1 MAENKIIVNVPI
13 SVGELMDKIS
23 ILKIKKKNITDEKK
37 LLFINEELQL
47 LSSTLNAVVQDNKIN
62 EFLDKLIE
70 VNSKL
75 WKIEDDI
82 RLCERNKKFNQ
93 HFIDLAREVYITN
106 DKRADIKLAINN
118 HFGSTLVEVKS
129 YIKY

>member
-1 MAENKIIVNVPI
+1 MAENKIIVNAPI

-23 ILKIKKKNITDEKK
+23 ILKIKKKNIADEKK
-37 LLFINEELQL
+37 LSFINKELHIL
-47 LSSTLNAVVQDNKIN
+47 LSTLNEAVQDNIIN

-82 RLCERNKKFNQ
+82 RLCESNKKFDQ
-93 HFIDLAREVYITN
+93 HFIDLARAVYITN
-106 DKRADIKLAINN
+106 DKRSDIKLAINN

-129 YIKY
+129 YAKY

>member
-1 MAENKIIVNVPI
+1 MAENKIIVNAPI

-62 EFLDKLIE
+62 EFLDELIE

-129 YIKY
+129 YMKY